1 MRFFATC
8 LVSTLLLSAIAL
20 VFPCSLLHA
29 QSLPSAEIQIA
40 GATAP
45 APEDLKDG
53 ARVLG
58 FNEAGDMIEL
68 RAGSND
74 FVCLADNPFDD
85 RFHAACYHNAMDPFM
100 SRGRELKKEGADRN
114 ASRETRLKE
123 IEAGTLKMPEAPAAL
138 YQLFGEASSLNLETG
153 EVSEVR
159 PLYVMY
165 MPYATTETTGLSS
178 QAPMQGAPWLMDA
191 GLPWAHIM
199 YSPGS
204 GN

>member
-29 QSLPSAEIQIA
+29 QSLPAADIQIA
-40 GATAP
+40 GATSP

-53 ARVLG
+53 AQVLG

-68 RAGSND
+68 RAGNND
-74 FVCLADNPFDD
+74 FICLADNPFDD
-85 RFHAACYHNAMDPFM
+85 RFHAACYHNTMDPFM
-100 SRGRELKKEGADRN
+100 SRGRQLKKEGADRN
-114 ASRETRLKE
+114 TSRETRLNE
-123 IEAGTLKMPEAPAAL
+123 IEAGTLKMPEEPAAL
-138 YQLFGEASSLNLETG
+138 YQLFGSASSLNLETG
-153 EVSEVR
+153 EVSDVR

-165 MPYATTETTGLSS
+165 MPYATTESTGLSS
-178 QAPMQGAPWLMDA
+178 QAPMEGAPWLMDA

-199 YSPGS
+199 YSPAS